1 MGKGESEFILS
12 RIEEARQGFEVRRMK
27 KMIPVRGLNPALG
40 RMIRRMK

>member
-1 MGKGESEFILS
+1 MAVRL
-12 RIEEARQGFEVRRMK
+12 RRMK